1 MVCEYDKIAEAV
13 VYGVEI
19 PNTNGRAGMAAITLA
34 DGAELNDADLTEMVT
49 VFKKC
54 LPAYAVPVFYV
65 YKLKLKLQVLLS
77 TKRIN

>member
-34 DGAELNDADLTEMVT
+34 DGAELNDTDLTEMVT
-49 VFKKC
+49 VFKN
-54 LPAYAVPVFYV
+54 AY
-65 YKLKLKLQVLLS
+65 LLMRYQCF
-77 TKRIN
+77 TYTG

>member
-34 DGAELNDADLTEMVT
+34 DGAELNESDLTEMVT
-49 VFKKC
+49 IFKMPAC
-54 LPAYAVPVFYV
+54 LCSTR
-65 YKLKLKLQVLLS
+65 VLTS
-77 TKRIN
+77 AS